1 MGEIIW
7 QDSLS
12 TALEM
17 AKNESKKVFI
27 DFFGAG

>member
-7 QDSLS
+7 QNSLS
-12 TALEM
+12 TALEE
-17 AKNESKKVFI
+17 AKNETKKVFI

>member
-7 QDSLS
+7 QESLS
-12 TALEM
+12 SALEM
-17 AKNESKKVFI
+17 AKNEQKKVFI